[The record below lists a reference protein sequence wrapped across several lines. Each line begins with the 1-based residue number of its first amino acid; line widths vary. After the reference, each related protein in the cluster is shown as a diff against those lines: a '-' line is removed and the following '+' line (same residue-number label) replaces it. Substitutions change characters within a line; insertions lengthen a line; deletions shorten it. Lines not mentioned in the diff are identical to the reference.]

1 LDTIFKK
8 GSPDLQ
14 QREDPK
20 IKEDRM
26 KTKKS
31 TAAVVV
37 LFLVLLSSWA
47 LAKPWKGWQGSG
59 GWGTGTPYTRLYN
72 PAMVDTLVGEVVGV
86 EQVVPLKGMN
96 SGVQLL
102 IKTDKES
109 IPVHL
114 GPAWYVER
122 LDVKIVKGDKVEIK
136 GARINFEDKPAIVA
150 SEVKKGE
157 AVLVLRDANGVPVWA
172 GWRR

>member
-1 LDTIFKK
+1 
-8 GSPDLQ
+8 
-14 QREDPK
+14 
-20 IKEDRM
+20 M
-26 KTKKS
+26 KDKKS
-31 TAAVVV
+31 TVAVMVV
-37 LFLVLLSSWA
+37 FLLLISSWA

-59 GWGTGTPYTRLYN
+59 GWGMETPYNRMYN
-72 PAMVDTLVGEVVGV
+72 PAMADTLTGEVVGV

-102 IKTDKES
+102 IKTEKET

-122 LDVKIVKGDKVEIK
+122 LDVKIVKGDRVEVK
-136 GARINFEDKPAIVA
+136 GARINFQDKPAIIA
-150 SEVKKGE
+150 SEVKKGSD
-157 AVLVLRDANGVPVWA
+157 VLVLRDANGVPVWA